1 MRPDET
7 VVPPAV
13 GSLALSPSLQGLFL
27 CRLLYPLLRVSSSYL
42 CPVSLSRL
50 SVPSLSSRF
59 LFSLFL
65 RVSVSRPSLPVS
77 PRLLNLST
85 SRFSLRL
92 LPSPT
97 FTLLYLFPLFVSLRS
112 SLFTSFFHPRL
123 FTSPLLFFPH
133 LSSSFLTSPL
143 LSSPLLFSPASPF
156 APLLPLGDAGRN
168 RIRKIPD
175 FIAGRFLRSVFRL
188 RCKCSKFS
196 VIMIS

>member
-1 MRPDET
+1 MRLPFRRPWDLLPYRRLYRGFSF
-7 VVPPAV
+7 VAFPILCSA
-13 GSLALSPSLQGLFL
+13 SP
-27 CRLLYPLLRVSSSYL
+27 RLV
-42 CPVSLSRL
+42 

-123 FTSPLLFFPH
+123 FTSPLL
-133 LSSSFLTSPL
+133 SPLFSL
-143 LSSPLLFSPASPF
+143 LSSLLSSPASPF

>member
-7 VVPPAV
+7 AVPPAV

-27 CRLLYPLLRVSSSYL
+27 CRLPYPLLRVSSSCL

-50 SVPSLSSRF
+50 SRPSRPVFSFPCFSVSPCPAP
-59 LFSLFL
+59 LFRSL
-65 RVSVSRPSLPVS
+65 RVSLISPLPASLS
-77 PRLLNLST
+77 AFYL
-85 SRFSLRL
+85 LRL
-92 LPSPT
+92 LPYSI
-97 FTLLYLFPLFVSLRS
+97 
-112 SLFTSFFHPRL
+112 FF
-123 FTSPLLFFPH
+123 
-133 LSSSFLTSPL
+133 LSSSLCAPLCSLPFFIPASSPHLTSPL
-143 LSSPLLFSPASPF
+143 LSSSLLLFSSLLFSPASPF

>member
-7 VVPPAV
+7 AVPPAV

-27 CRLLYPLLRVSSSYL
+27 CRFLYSLLRVSSSCL

-50 SVPSLSSRF
+50 SRLVSLVPFSLVP
-59 LFSLFL
+59 FSLFPISPCL

-123 FTSPLLFFPH
+123 FTSPLLFFF
-133 LSSSFLTSPL
+133 S
-143 LSSPLLFSPASPF
+143 LLFSSLLF
-156 APLLPLGDAGRN
+156 SSLLLLLLPLSSLSEMPVETVFEKSRISLPAASCGVCFVFDAN
-168 RIRKIPD
+168 VVNFP
-175 FIAGRFLRSVFRL
+175 LL
-188 RCKCSKFS
+188 
-196 VIMIS
+196 

>member
-1 MRPDET
+1 MCETRFVKCVRMRLPFRRPWDLLPYRRLYRGFSF
-7 VVPPAV
+7 VAFPILCSA
-13 GSLALSPSLQGLFL
+13 SP
-27 CRLLYPLLRVSSSYL
+27 RLV
-42 CPVSLSRL
+42 

-123 FTSPLLFFPH
+123 FTSPHLFSSLLFSSL
-133 LSSSFLTSPL
+133 LSSSL
-143 LSSPLLFSPASPF
+143 LLL
-156 APLLPLGDAGRN
+156 LLPLSSLSEMPVETVFEKSRISLPAASCGVCFVFDAN
-168 RIRKIPD
+168 VVNFP
-175 FIAGRFLRSVFRL
+175 LL
-188 RCKCSKFS
+188 
-196 VIMIS
+196 

>member
-1 MRPDET
+1 MCETRFVKCVRMRLPSRRPWDLLPYRRLYRGFFF
-7 VVPPAV
+7 VAFPILCSA
-13 GSLALSPSLQGLFL
+13 SP
-27 CRLLYPLLRVSSSYL
+27 RLV
-42 CPVSLSRL
+42 
-50 SVPSLSSRF
+50 SVPSLSPRF
-59 LFSLFL
+59 LFSLFPFPCFPVSLCL
-65 RVSVSRPSLPVS
+65 RASLPVS
-77 PRLLNLST
+77 PRLLILST

-97 FTLLYLFPLFVSLRS
+97 FTLLCLFPLFVSLRS

-123 FTSPLLFFPH
+123 FT
-133 LSSSFLTSPL
+133 
-143 LSSPLLFSPASPF
+143 SPLLFSPASPF

>member
-7 VVPPAV
+7 AVPPAV

-27 CRLLYPLLRVSSSYL
+27 CRLLYPLLRVSSSCL

-50 SVPSLSSRF
+50 SRPVFSFPCFSVSPCPAP
-59 LFSLFL
+59 LFRSL
-65 RVSVSRPSLPVS
+65 RVSLISPLPASLS
-77 PRLLNLST
+77 AFYL
-85 SRFSLRL
+85 LRL
-92 LPSPT
+92 LPYSI
-97 FTLLYLFPLFVSLRS
+97 FFLSS
-112 SLFTSFFHPRL
+112 SLCAPLCSLPFFIPA
-123 FTSPLLFFPH
+123 SSPH
-133 LSSSFLTSPL
+133 LSSS
-143 LSSPLLFSPASPF
+143 LLFSPASPF

-175 FIAGRFLRSVFRL
+175 FIAGRFLRSVFSL

>member
-7 VVPPAV
+7 AVPPAV

-27 CRLLYPLLRVSSSYL
+27 CRLLYPLLRVSSSCL

-50 SVPSLSSRF
+50 SRPV
-59 LFSLFL
+59 FSFPCF
-65 RVSVSRPSLPVS
+65 SVSRPSLPVS

-97 FTLLYLFPLFVSLRS
+97 FTLLYLLPLFVSLRS

-123 FTSPLLFFPH
+123 FTSPLL
-133 LSSSFLTSPL
+133 SSP
-143 LSSPLLFSPASPF
+143 LSSPLLFSSLLF
-156 APLLPLGDAGRN
+156 SSLLLLLLPLSSLSEMPVETVFEKSRISLPAASCGVCFVFDAN
-168 RIRKIPD
+168 VVNFP
-175 FIAGRFLRSVFRL
+175 LL
-188 RCKCSKFS
+188 
-196 VIMIS
+196 

>member
-7 VVPPAV
+7 AVPPAV

-27 CRLLYPLLRVSSSYL
+27 CRLPYPLLRVSLVSSL
-42 CPVSLSRL
+42 SSRLSRPVSL
-50 SVPSLSSRF
+50 VPSLSSRF

-123 FTSPLLFFPH
+123 FTSPLLF
-133 LSSSFLTSPL
+133 
-143 LSSPLLFSPASPF
+143 SPASPF
-156 APLLPLGDAGRN
+156 ALLLPLGDAGRN